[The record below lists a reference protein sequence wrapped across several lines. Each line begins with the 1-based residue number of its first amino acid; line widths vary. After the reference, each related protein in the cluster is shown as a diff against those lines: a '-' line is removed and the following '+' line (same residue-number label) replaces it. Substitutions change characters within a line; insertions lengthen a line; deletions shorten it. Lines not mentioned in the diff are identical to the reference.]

1 MATIARNFGA
11 KVIKNAGDCLIF
23 YFPKTSN
30 SANKSAFQ
38 EVIECGLTMM
48 SAHNTINAK
57 LYEEGLPLL
66 NYRISADYGRV
77 EIARSGASQ
86 SDDLFG
92 STVNLCAKIN
102 SNAPLN
108 GMVIGGDLYQ
118 IVKKSFSSTF
128 NDDYQFKGIGQ
139 YSIGFKHSYPIYSV
153 ISQNRNG
160 NNNDDEDNAIF
171 SKQISELKSPLQMH
185 SYSTI
190 NKKEI
195 ALKSDTVVS
204 QEKQEKKYSPHNVM
218 LIDDEPDMLLTYK
231 SFLASEGYNV
241 ITFTDSQ
248 EALKH
253 FAKMNPSYYDLII
266 MDIRMPG
273 LNGLQLYY
281 RMKAI
286 SIDIK
291 ILFVSALDAAD
302 ELVSILPG
310 VKYSNIIRKPVD
322 KEYFLN
328 KIKTVIA

>member
-1 MATIARNFGA
+1 
-11 KVIKNAGDCLIF
+11 
-23 YFPKTSN
+23 
-30 SANKSAFQ
+30 
-38 EVIECGLTMM
+38 
-48 SAHNTINAK
+48 
-57 LYEEGLPLL
+57 
-66 NYRISADYGRV
+66 
-77 EIARSGASQ
+77 
-86 SDDLFG
+86 
-92 STVNLCAKIN
+92 
-102 SNAPLN
+102 
-108 GMVIGGDLYQ
+108 MVIGGDLYQ

-160 NNNDDEDNAIF
+160 NNNDDDEDNTIF